1 MFEASKDYSKA
12 RGKPKYDAGWQSDST
27 YGAADVVWCSQ
38 CVCAL
43 CLFPSLPP
51 PFCAFIPIHS
61 HTNLLLSLLFCL
73 VAKMCL
79 VCVCLYNHRRREA
92 KEGG

>member
-27 YGAADVVWCSQ
+27 YGAAGAADVVWCSQ

-51 PFCAFIPIHS
+51 PLLRFYTYPFAHKSAPFPP
-61 HTNLLLSLLFCL
+61 LLSC
-73 VAKMCL
+73 C
-79 VCVCLYNHRRREA
+79 
-92 KEGG
+92 